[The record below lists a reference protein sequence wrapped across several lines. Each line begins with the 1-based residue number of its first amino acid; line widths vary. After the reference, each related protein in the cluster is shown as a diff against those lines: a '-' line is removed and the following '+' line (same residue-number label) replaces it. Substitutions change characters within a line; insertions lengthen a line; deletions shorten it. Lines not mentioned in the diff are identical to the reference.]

1 MQSVEGIKKINASYQ
16 NFCHKESFVFLAKS
30 LYEINSCGQARF
42 FFGNFHTYIYEHS
55 LVELALTNLRGNS
68 VWWYQG
74 LNVQT
79 ISVCRRI
86 YYIYIYPKFKYK
98 QSISEHAF
106 WLCFLAMLGKA
117 WLSLNSQ
124 LEFCY
129 TPWRIFV
136 KGYFSWQTKVIK
148 V

>member
-86 YYIYIYPKFKYK
+86 YCLATTCSPNTWIVMGTLFVCKHKPYMVWKLYCLRTSLYYIYIYPNKFKYK
-98 QSISEHAF
+98 QSISEHRTRA
-106 WLCFLAMLGKA
+106 
-117 WLSLNSQ
+117 Q
-124 LEFCY
+124 
-129 TPWRIFV
+129 
-136 KGYFSWQTKVIK
+136 
-148 V
+148 